1 MSNHIKPLSA
11 AQIHDA
17 STLLRRIVHHIE
29 QVIVGQRAAIDFAV
43 ITLAARGHLLI
54 EDVPGTG
61 KTMLA
66 RTLARTLGCSFARIQ
81 LTPDLLPADITGSA
95 IFNPRELTFNFH
107 PGPIHAQIVLADELN
122 RATPRT
128 QSALLE
134 AMEERQI
141 TVDGTT
147 HPLPAPFMVI
157 ATQNP
162 IEYDGT
168 FTLPEAQLDRFSM
181 RIRLGY
187 PSHADELTVLQSQ
200 RHRHP
205 IDSVTAYTNATDI
218 IALQQ
223 IVQQVYVDP
232 AIDDY
237 IVTLGGRTR
246 QHNDI
251 TLGASTRALLALTRV
266 AQARALLGGR
276 GYVLPDDV
284 QAIAVPVLAHRL
296 ILAPAARMRNDT
308 AEQLVSTVVTQLSV
322 TPNRHG
328 WRG

>member
-1 MSNHIKPLSA
+1 M
-11 AQIHDA
+11 
-17 STLLRRIVHHIE
+17 RRLVQHIE
-29 QVIVGQRAAIDFAV
+29 QVIIGQRLAVDLAV

-66 RTLARTLGCSFARIQ
+66 RTIARTLGCSFARIQ

-95 IFNPRELTFNFH
+95 VFNPRELTFNFH
-107 PGPIHAQIVLADELN
+107 PGPIHAQIILADELN

-162 IEYDGT
+162 VEYDGT

-187 PSHADELTVLQSQ
+187 PSQPDELSILRSQ
-200 RHRHP
+200 RYQHP
-205 IDSVTAYTNATDI
+205 IDYVTAYTNPTDI
-218 IALQQ
+218 IALQH

-232 AIDDY
+232 AIDEY
-237 IVTLGGRTR
+237 IVALGIQTR
-246 QHNDI
+246 QHDAI
-251 TLGASTRALLALTRV
+251 TLGASTRALLTLTRI

-276 GYVLPDDV
+276 GYVLPDDI

-296 ILAPAARMRNDT
+296 MLAPAARMRNDSI
-308 AEQLVSTVVTQLSV
+308 EQLVRDIVTHLPI
-322 TPNRHG
+322 TTNRSG

>member
-1 MSNHIKPLSA
+1 MSSHTKTPSTS
-11 AQIHDA
+11 QIHDT
-17 STLLRRIVHHIE
+17 STMLRRIVHHIE
-29 QVIVGQRAAIDFAV
+29 QVIIGQRVAVDFAV

-95 IFNPRELTFNFH
+95 IFNPRELNFSFH
-107 PGPIHAQIVLADELN
+107 PGPIHAQIILADELN

-162 IEYDGT
+162 VEYDGT

-187 PSHADELTVLQSQ
+187 PSHHDELTILQAQ
-200 RHRHP
+200 RHHHP
-205 IDSVTAYTNATDI
+205 IDNVTAYTNATDI
-218 IALQQ
+218 IALQH

-232 AIDDY
+232 AIDEY
-237 IVTLGGRTR
+237 VVALGGRTR
-246 QHNDI
+246 QHTDI
-251 TLGASTRALLALTRV
+251 ALGASTRALLALTRI

-284 QAIAVPVLAHRL
+284 QAVAVPVLAHRL
-296 ILAPAARMRNDT
+296 ILSPAARMRNDT
-308 AEQLVSTVVTQLSV
+308 GEQLVRDIVTQLPV
-322 TPNRHG
+322 TPNRSG